1 MRMRLLLF
9 VAVVVT
15 RKWGVWGRKVDG
27 GGAMMRSIGEMMPG
41 RRERVL

>member
-1 MRMRLLLF
+1 LLVF
-9 VAVVVT
+9 VMVVVVT

-27 GGAMMRSIGEMMPG
+27 GGAMMRSIGEMMPD